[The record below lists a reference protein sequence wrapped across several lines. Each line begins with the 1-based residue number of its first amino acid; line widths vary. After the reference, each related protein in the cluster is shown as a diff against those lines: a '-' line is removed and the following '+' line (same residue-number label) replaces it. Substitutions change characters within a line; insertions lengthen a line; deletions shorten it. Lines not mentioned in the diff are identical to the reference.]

1 MAKRKTQTHR
11 ERWGIGSWVRP
22 RWTWAYMAVR
32 GENQGG
38 AGDLESPHQE
48 LGGRGQQGHSGIE
61 GRWGQKGQSQAS
73 GPTAQ
78 S

>member
-1 MAKRKTQTHR
+1 
-11 ERWGIGSWVRP
+11 
-22 RWTWAYMAVR
+22 MAVR
-32 GENQGG
+32 GENQAG

-61 GRWGQKGQSQAS
+61 DRWGQKGQSQAS